1 MDVCKIR
8 VCRNNVIHLL
18 KIEYKAGRQ
27 GIDTHWYLNT
37 TQTNITSSFFSLEEW
52 IILHIRC
59 GVLSISFPFMY
70 TDSSLLP
77 LITLF
82 LVTCSIGHSDIFGIS
97 SACSN

>member
-27 GIDTHWYLNT
+27 GTDTHWYLNT

-52 IILHIRC
+52 IILHAPQ
-59 GVLSISFPFMY
+59 VFVP
-70 TDSSLLP
+70 
-77 LITLF
+77 
-82 LVTCSIGHSDIFGIS
+82 
-97 SACSN
+97 